1 MKWFQHQSN
10 SHNNLKF
17 QPILEEFGLKGY
29 GMYWILCELVAEQ
42 GSNYVITSQKKWK
55 QGLIWSSNVDPSLL
69 DKMLISFADANL
81 ISKKWLNR
89 GALAIPKMK
98 DYSDNWTKRPQSNSV
113 VTTQKLPV
121 DKIRIDKIRIDKI
134 REEEEEKLTP
144 SKEMKLFIERGDFF
158 KGLVDYVLEKTNLPK
173 DAIEKEFDNFIGYWT
188 ERNKSGTKQ
197 RWELEK
203 TFEIKRRLSTW
214 FKNAGRFNS
223 NKKGKTILI

>member
-1 MKWFQHQSN
+1 MPYKNIHWIKLEKRLLNDYRFFTMSEDAQLVFVKLLMYAAASGNHMVRKREVLVSVLRYN
-10 SHNNLKF
+10 S
-17 QPILEEFGLKGY
+17 
-29 GMYWILCELVAEQ
+29 
-42 GSNYVITSQKKWK
+42 
-55 QGLIWSSNVDPSLL
+55 DPSKLQVAI
-69 DKMLISFADANL
+69 DEIRANFP
-81 ISKKWLNR
+81 KFKANR
-89 GALAIPKMK
+89 YYYYFKEFENRL
-98 DYSDNWTKRPQSNSV
+98 NWTVEDTKKELPRNSLG
-113 VTTQKLPV
+113 TPKEGTDKSKIKSKIKIKN
-121 DKIRIDKIRIDKI
+121 KIR
-134 REEEEEKLTP
+134 EEEKLTP

-214 FKNAGRFNS
+214 FKNAGKFNS